1 MNENVFDEILRK
13 NDLETALK
21 YGVVYT
27 PCEIV
32 DFMCLSVKECLIKEF
47 KINTAR
53 ILEPFA
59 GTGNIIKGVKRNNL
73 NGKITA
79 IEIMKE
85 PYQSLCREYS
95 DVEIIH
101 GNAFDV
107 LTEQEEP
114 VEVIITNPP
123 YGNCEKHKR
132 IDDRISET
140 YAKNTKAGNKT
151 ALYDGYIRAFRL
163 FSDYLKNGIICM
175 VVNNGFLTARAM
187 DGLRKELETT
197 YDKIFIYDL
206 KGNART
212 SGEIRKAQGGKVFG
226 TGCRCGICI
235 VLLLRKGGERN

>member
-1 MNENVFDEILRK
+1 MFDEILRK

-27 PCEIV
+27 PREIV
-32 DFMCLSVKECLIKEF
+32 DFMCLSVKESLEKEF
-47 KINTAR
+47 LTNTAH

-59 GTGNIIKGVKRNNL
+59 GDGNIIKGVKRNGL

-107 LTEQEEP
+107 LTEQKEP

-123 YGNCEKHKR
+123 YGNCENHKC

-140 YAKNTKAGNKT
+140 YGKNSISANKSH
-151 ALYDGYIRAFRL
+151 LYDGYIRAFRL

-175 VVNNGFLTARAM
+175 VVNNGFLNANSM

-197 YDKIFIYDL
+197 YNKIYIYDL

-226 TGCRCGICI
+226 AGCRCGICI
-235 VLLLRKGGERN
+235 VLLLRKNE